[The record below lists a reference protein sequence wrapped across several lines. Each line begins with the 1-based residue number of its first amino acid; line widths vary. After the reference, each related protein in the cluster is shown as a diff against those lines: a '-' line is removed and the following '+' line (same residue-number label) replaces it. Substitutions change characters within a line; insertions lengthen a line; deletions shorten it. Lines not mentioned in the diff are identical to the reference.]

1 MTGIPSLSSTGSDT
15 AATSRTND
23 RATLAIS
30 KALQEKKQEA
40 EAMVRLIEQASASG
54 KGQHVNYRA

>member
-15 AATSRTND
+15 AASRTTD
-23 RATLAIS
+23 RTTLAIS
-30 KALQEKKQEA
+30 KAMQEKKREA

-54 KGQHVNYRA
+54 KGQHVNYQA